1 MLKNYFRIAGRNLWK
16 NRTFSLRNPGGLTIS
31 LVTLCISSVSF
42 AQQKQSFNLQQ
53 LLKENKLVSF
63 GRTLNSLDDG
73 EKHGVSCSGIAW
85 LKDIH
90 FTKGTIEIDL
100 RGKDVLQQS
109 FLGIAFHAVDTITYD
124 VVYFRPFNFRT
135 PDSVRKIHAVQYIS
149 APDYPWERL
158 RKEHNGIYEKGINP
172 PPLATDWLHARI
184 VVDESEIK
192 VYVNGATTPSLT
204 VKKLNS
210 RTDGMIGL
218 WDEFLP
224 GDFANLVISQ

>member
-1 MLKNYFRIAGRNLWK
+1 MLKNYFQVAWRNLWK
-16 NRTFSLRNPGGLTIS
+16 NRTFTILNLGGLMIS
-31 LVTLCISSVSF
+31 TAAICISSVSYT
-42 AQQKQSFNLQQ
+42 QKKQSFDLQQ
-53 LLKENKLVSF
+53 LLKENKFINFSK
-63 GRTLNSLDDG
+63 TLSSLDDG
-73 EKHGVSCSGIAW
+73 EKHGVSCSGIVW
-85 LKDIH
+85 LKDVH
-90 FTKGTIEIDL
+90 FTKGTIEINL
-100 RGKDVLQQS
+100 RGKDVIQQS
-109 FLGIAFHAVDTITYD
+109 FLGIAFHGVDTTTYD
-124 VVYFRPFNFRT
+124 LVYFRPFNFRST
-135 PDSVRKIHAVQYIS
+135 DSVRKIHAVQYVS

-158 RKEHNGIYEKGINP
+158 REQHNGVYEKGINP